1 MLLFLISTI
10 IFAIVIYRCLNPIVN
25 SFTVERERRRIE
37 REMELERLQQENYNR
52 IYSENISRN
61 RK

>member
-10 IFAIVIYRCLNPIVN
+10 IFTIVIYRCLNPIVN
-25 SFTVERERRRIE
+25 SFTVERKRRRIE